1 MAKKSL
7 LRVSKRV
14 TLGTNLRNTPKG
26 RQHSEAAGRHALPT
40 FHVIL
45 GDVAVLVEDLLHAAE
60 SDGGQVPG
68 ILQLQETLEVA
79 SCLASSQVDALA
91 VSSI

>member
-7 LRVSKRV
+7 LRASKRA
-14 TLGTNLRNTPKG
+14 TLGTNLRNTPEG
-26 RQHSEAAGRHALPT
+26 RQHSAAAGGHSLRT
-40 FHVIL
+40 FHVVL
-45 GDVAVLVEDLLHAAE
+45 GDVAVLVEDLLHAAQ

-68 ILQLQETLEVA
+68 VLQLQEALEVA